1 METQA
6 TVEQAQVIQMSI
18 GTIITIASSIVV
30 ALSGTIALLFKMI
43 EKKNDAIIELTK
55 SFITTT
61 LGVKASL
68 ENNTKSLENN
78 TRVMEKLPE
87 EIAMYVK
94 VNGKK

>member
-1 METQA
+1 METQP

-61 LGVKASL
+61 IGIQTSL

-94 VNGKK
+94 VNGK